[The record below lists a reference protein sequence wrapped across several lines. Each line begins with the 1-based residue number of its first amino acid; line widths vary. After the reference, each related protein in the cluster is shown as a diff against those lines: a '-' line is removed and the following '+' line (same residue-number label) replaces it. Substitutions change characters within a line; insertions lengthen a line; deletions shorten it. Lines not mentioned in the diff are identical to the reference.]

1 MRQWGKSPLFY
12 YLVAPRQ
19 TFVPQVCRPEF
30 RPLGQSEEL
39 DTQLWYQC
47 YYSSPF
53 FLLLFLCFPSSNF
66 RTSSLMTKFS
76 VSEITLIVDPQIQQ
90 GESFGFIGTY
100 PLWLAL
106 FYFIDSPLS
115 STSKN
120 RPRPLPALLGLPRT
134 SVNLAK
140 FSYLEFSQSWDSI
153 FSPFPCCS
161 LFLAKLSYFEFVA
174 QSFILLCILEE
185 LDTQLQQGKREGFKT
200 LTSS

>member
-1 MRQWGKSPLFY
+1 MTYYMMRQWGFSPLFY

-76 VSEITLIVDPQIQQ
+76 VSETIFIIDPQIQQ

-115 STSKN
+115 LLQQKQTS
-120 RPRPLPALLGLPRT
+120 PSSSL
-134 SVNLAK
+134 
-140 FSYLEFSQSWDSI
+140 
-153 FSPFPCCS
+153 FPYCS

-174 QSFILLCILEE
+174 QSFILLCISEE
-185 LDTQLQQGKREGFKT
+185 LDTQLQQGKREGFK
-200 LTSS
+200 L

>member
-1 MRQWGKSPLFY
+1 MTYYMMRQWGFSPLFY

-53 FLLLFLCFPSSNF
+53 FLILFLRFPSSNF

-76 VSEITLIVDPQIQQ
+76 VSETIFIIDPQIQQ

-115 STSKN
+115 LLQQKQTSPSSSSS
-120 RPRPLPALLGLPRT
+120 RSP
-134 SVNLAK
+134 
-140 FSYLEFSQSWDSI
+140 SYLSQ
-153 FSPFPCCS
+153 P
-161 LFLAKLSYFEFVA
+161 
-174 QSFILLCILEE
+174 
-185 LDTQLQQGKREGFKT
+185 R
-200 LTSS
+200 